1 MKRCFLIVMLT
12 NICVMNLLFISCVSK
27 PGFEGKG
34 DLCGL
39 VIDENNKP
47 VKDFLVCCK
56 PVNEK
61 FCLQEVKPVITNESG
76 LFVFYGLSSGDYFLS
91 GTKKTYMR
99 IEPVYY
105 SFDDRTKIICIQT
118 KSFQAA
124 MSKADELLRLGQ
136 AEEAYALLDNI
147 DYEKDSKEGL
157 YINALKFHAAKDGGK
172 KRIILAEL
180 KNNSS
185 LKNKEND
192 FIKSYTEKLEE
203 IMEWKKSDVENH

>member
-1 MKRCFLIVMLT
+1 
-12 NICVMNLLFISCVSK
+12 
-27 PGFEGKG
+27 
-34 DLCGL
+34 
-39 VIDENNKP
+39 
-47 VKDFLVCCK
+47 
-56 PVNEK
+56 VNEK

-91 GTKKTYMR
+91 GTKTTYMR